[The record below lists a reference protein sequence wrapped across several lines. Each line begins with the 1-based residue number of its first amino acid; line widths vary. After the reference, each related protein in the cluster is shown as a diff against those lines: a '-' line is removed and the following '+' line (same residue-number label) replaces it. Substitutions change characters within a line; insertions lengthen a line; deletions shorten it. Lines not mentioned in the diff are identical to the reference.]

1 MSRQATIALINLVSR
16 GKKLQDAVTEL
27 HENGKAAY
35 EDEALPNGK
44 LKKPDEPGEQITLEE
59 ALKAAVKH
67 NEGNPPQEPETG
79 ADGSENAG
87 EGQEGDGAPSEP
99 ETGTEETVTEGTV
112 GEGTEQPTEEASTE
126 PSIEIPANWAE
137 LEWHE
142 RLKLAKDVAAAMNI
156 ADPTSVTTKDDVSN
170 VITAAIA
177 TLSA

>member
-27 HENGKAAY
+27 HEAGKAAY

-44 LKKPDEPGEQITLEE
+44 LKKTGKPGDQITLEE
-59 ALKAAVKH
+59 ALQAAVKH
-67 NEGNPPQEPETG
+67 NEANPPQEPETG

-87 EGQEGDGAPSEP
+87 EGQESDEATVEP
-99 ETGTEETVTEGTV
+99 EAEVVEAVAEE
-112 GEGTEQPTEEASTE
+112 PTEEASTE

-156 ADPTSVTTKDDVSN
+156 ADPTTVTTKDDVSN